1 MRKLGR
7 KRHMEVLPE
16 GSLFFGADPDHEVNE
31 DLYNKFGTFFP
42 FAVGSKSQISS
53 ASVLINRSYKM
64 RSVFHLD
71 LAYFLKEILGYTV
84 YDALWIDAEGAEYG
98 LFPYFY
104 RGGKL
109 DQYGITIC
117 QSNMEHLHVTTDP
130 VPDQIHSPNEEK
142 KELFKNFIFLQVV
155 GRQSLCF
162 FSACANETLASIL
175 SEFLGQTMCN

>member
-1 MRKLGR
+1 
-7 KRHMEVLPE
+7 
-16 GSLFFGADPDHEVNE
+16 
-31 DLYNKFGTFFP
+31 
-42 FAVGSKSQISS
+42 
-53 ASVLINRSYKM
+53 M

-117 QSNMEHLHVTTDP
+117 QFNMEHLHVTTDP

-142 KELFKNFIFLQVV
+142 KELFKNFIFKLLEDN
-155 GRQSLCF
+155 RYAF
-162 FSACANETLASIL
+162 FRPVQTKHLRL
-175 SEFLGQTMCN
+175 YFLNFSDKQCVNKYLFKTVN